1 MDDHGVPYRISNR
14 FRANRDPVSLRVPC
28 TPARLPSDL
37 GGERGRG
44 TLRAVRPAPDDN
56 LHLHRGT
63 PQRQRS
69 RPDSASGWAFAIK
82 SESPR
87 SFRIAGAASWSP
99 SSFSAPSPTPSL
111 PGAPGPLSAE
121 SLRLFLP
128 EGESPGSLLSSNSGS
143 WSSCS
148 PSPDPSSPIPNPAPM
163 STSAR
168 RDAQMRAG
176 RRHSAGRRSL
186 GVLLTTRT
194 RLLPQVNIWGGLK
207 SVQLQFSRES
217 FFGTPRTGHT
227 LAGSSHGYGYER
239 AQSQQLIP
247 TRKDHESGGLRHSPP
262 RSLQVRGRA
271 SRPLTAPGLCGVD
284 PARLREVSAGQRQL
298 REAGAAAS
306 LCDRWGPRRRP
317 GRIPAPEPGGAR
329 GDPPGDPGCPI

>member
-1 MDDHGVPYRISNR
+1 MPSKARARAPSALPAPRLGHRRPFLHPVPHPRYPERPGRCRPNR
-14 FRANRDPVSLRVPC
+14 CGSFSPRAS
-28 TPARLPSDL
+28 
-37 GGERGRG
+37 
-44 TLRAVRPAPDDN
+44 RPALCCPQTQDPGRHV
-56 LHLHRGT
+56 LLRPIHRPPSRIQRRCPPQRAETPRCEQAEGT
-63 PQRQRS
+63 P
-69 RPDSASGWAFAIK
+69 P
-82 SESPR
+82 
-87 SFRIAGAASWSP
+87 
-99 SSFSAPSPTPSL
+99 
-111 PGAPGPLSAE
+111 
-121 SLRLFLP
+121 
-128 EGESPGSLLSSNSGS
+128 
-143 WSSCS
+143 
-148 PSPDPSSPIPNPAPM
+148 
-163 STSAR
+163 
-168 RDAQMRAG
+168 
-176 RRHSAGRRSL
+176 
-186 GVLLTTRT
+186 RT